1 MKSWPERARWVA
13 SVWLIWVIVGFVLAA
28 FLSVTGVYELYS
40 NPFVDVVVSVVSIV
54 GAVLIR
60 LHWDSIRSWMT
71 NSNDWLLDRPAISVG
86 LYASIG
92 MLFASLQLGLSI
104 VHLALGAALW
114 GVPGWAITRRDRRAR
129 GDAAT

>member
-1 MKSWPERARWVA
+1 MKSWRERALWVG
-13 SVWLIWVIVGFVLAA
+13 SVWLISWVVGFVLAA
-28 FLSVTGVYELYS
+28 VLSLSGIYEMAS
-40 NPFVDVVVSVVSIV
+40 NPFADAVVSVVSIV

-60 LHWDSIRSWMT
+60 LHWDSIRSRMT
-71 NSNDWLLDRPAISVG
+71 SSNDWLLDHPAVSVG

-92 MLFASLQLGLSI
+92 MLFTSLQLGLSI

-114 GVPGWAITRRDRRAR
+114 GVPGWAITRRDRRLR